1 MKPFSLRVLAADR
14 PVFEGECVS
23 LVIPVADGQ
32 YGILAHH
39 SDFVSAIVPG
49 ELDLTVEKDGGR
61 ERIRVAV
68 SDGMVRVSANSVI
81 VLVDSAER
89 EDEIDEELALHDMET
104 AKEDLS
110 HDRSRIEYAAA
121 QARLARAMNRLKVVR
136 HK

>member
-23 LVIPVADGQ
+23 LVIPVEDGQ

-39 SDFVSAIVPG
+39 SDFVSA
-49 ELDLTVEKDGGR
+49 
-61 ERIRVAV
+61 IRVAV

>member
-23 LVIPVADGQ
+23 LVIPVEDGQ

-61 ERIRVAV
+61 E
-68 SDGMVRVSANSVI
+68 
-81 VLVDSAER
+81 LF
-89 EDEIDEELALHDMET
+89 
-104 AKEDLS
+104 
-110 HDRSRIEYAAA
+110 
-121 QARLARAMNRLKVVR
+121 
-136 HK
+136 